1 MYIEINK
8 IIKEVYKKSEIEIMY
23 DDKYFWINRRDLGI
37 ESDYKN
43 WAVLL
48 IQKKQKYRCELIHNA
63 EIQPCRLFVR
73 NDLVERK
80 IKSRTV
86 SWKKV

>member
-1 MYIEINK
+1 MNK
-8 IIKEVYKKSEIEIMY
+8 IRKEAYKNCKMEIMY
-23 DDKYFWINRRDLGI
+23 DDKYFWINRRDLEI

-43 WAVLL
+43 WAVLFHKCDP
-48 IQKKQKYRCELIHNA
+48 KKQKYRCELTHNA
-63 EIQPCRLFVR
+63 KLQPCRVFVR

-86 SWKKV
+86 S

>member
-1 MYIEINK
+1 MNK
-8 IIKEVYKKSEIEIMY
+8 IRKEAYKKCEIEIMY
-23 DDKYFWINRRDLGI
+23 DNKYFWINRRDLGI

-48 IQKKQKYRCELIHNA
+48 IQKKQKYRCELIYNA
-63 EIQPCRLFVR
+63 KLQPYRLFVR

-86 SWKKV
+86 S